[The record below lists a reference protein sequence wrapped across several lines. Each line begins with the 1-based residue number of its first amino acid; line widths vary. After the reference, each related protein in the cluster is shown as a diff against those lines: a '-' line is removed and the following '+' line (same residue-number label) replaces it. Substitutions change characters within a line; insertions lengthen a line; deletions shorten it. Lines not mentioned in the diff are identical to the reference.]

1 MPRLKSLF
9 SLLLLIAFATVSA
22 QNETARSPANRG
34 AEPTTYP
41 ANSSVEGAAAQRFIS
56 FFPDQNVGFLHV
68 YADPNVEPNE
78 TYLMRGEEMGGVAT
92 SLLPKKFQR
101 MARKMGAKVY
111 ASAAIRGNN
120 ENMYIVRMDGTNE
133 DRIELFAL
141 RGNKVK
147 HLRTLAVRKGQGRR
161 LKQMDTYITDVD
173 GDSYLDLI
181 TIKRGKDGS
190 IGKTTAYVLDRDDRS
205 FKKTTQLDLP
215 MNSIELFDPANDN
228 M

>member
-1 MPRLKSLF
+1 MPRLSLF
-9 SLLLLIAFATVSA
+9 LVLLFTASLTTLSA
-22 QNETARSPANRG
+22 QTETARSPSNRG

-41 ANSSVEGAAAQRFIS
+41 ANTTVEGAALQRFVS
-56 FFPDQNVGFLHV
+56 FFPNQNVGFLHV
-68 YADPNVEPNE
+68 YVDPMVDPNE

-101 MARKMGAKVY
+101 MASKMNATVY
-111 ASAAIRGNN
+111 ASGAIRGNN

-133 DRIELFAL
+133 DRIELFAI
-141 RGNKVK
+141 RNDKVK
-147 HLRTLAVRKGQGRR
+147 HLRTLAVRKGQGNR

-181 TIKRGKDGS
+181 SITRGKDGS
-190 IGKTTAYVLDRDDRS
+190 IGKTSAYVLDRSSRT
-205 FKKTTQLDLP
+205 FKKTNQLDLP
-215 MNSIELFDPANDN
+215 TSSLELYNPATDN